1 MLIGFVLIRSNHSY
15 CPADL
20 TLKVEQ
26 NGSFVEIR
34 PLYITGYIN
43 DSETE
48 FLEAGITSCKM
59 HLRIARTTSCGQLR
73 EVAITNMLDTS
84 AMLEAYSSIAALT
97 EEERS
102 SLGRSVEDLQQE
114 LRLLRPDLLDRN
126 RSLRFDH

>member
-1 MLIGFVLIRSNHSY
+1 
-15 CPADL
+15 
-20 TLKVEQ
+20 
-26 NGSFVEIR
+26 
-34 PLYITGYIN
+34 
-43 DSETE
+43 
-48 FLEAGITSCKM
+48 M